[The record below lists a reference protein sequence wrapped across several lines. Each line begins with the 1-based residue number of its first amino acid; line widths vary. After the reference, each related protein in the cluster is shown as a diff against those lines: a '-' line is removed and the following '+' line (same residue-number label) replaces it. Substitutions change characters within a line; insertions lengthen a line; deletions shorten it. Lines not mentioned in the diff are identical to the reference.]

1 MSCGSRLRGKRKSTL
16 IKTKLHF
23 YNHALLS
30 GQLPML
36 DRQIAE
42 GRIAWFGILNDFLQ
56 VSALELKILQL
67 LRNAETPTCNCR
79 LPCDSFDM
87 TMPVECS
94 VEFRYCIY

>member
-16 IKTKLHF
+16 IKRKLHF
-23 YNHALLS
+23 YNHALLY

-56 VSALELKILQL
+56 VSALALKILQ
-67 LRNAETPTCNCR
+67 
-79 LPCDSFDM
+79 
-87 TMPVECS
+87 
-94 VEFRYCIY
+94 